1 MSQVSD
7 DITVTAIVRPSV
19 FAAKAAVKA
28 GHTLQIKQNGADHGS
43 RRHAK
48 HAFTYVSIYIF
59 IYVFTYSFINSSTYL
74 LKSIY

>member
-1 MSQVSD
+1 M
-7 DITVTAIVRPSV
+7 VTTIVRPSA
-19 FAAKAAVKA
+19 FAAKAAVKVV
-28 GHTLQIKQNGADHGS
+28 KQNGADHGS